1 MACNTSEPDKDAE
14 WPALSAAVSA
24 TDGRHQKN
32 VQAKSKDNK
41 SVNGHDS
48 SKENNKESVNKNAG
62 TRKKKNNKITWQPLQ
77 IETQPYRKK
86 GTGRFSNESTKP
98 ADNDKNHRSRYES
111 ANNYENGRGNHRNGG
126 FKGKRGRAYA
136 NYRAQQ
142 EEEFLTSENTAC
154 GGIIINGVTFFPQTF
169 SDATRKN
176 FLKRQMEYYF
186 SDINLV
192 SDVYLRLRMDNLGF
206 VPLNIFLNFPRIMPL
221 TRDINILADAVE
233 ESNKLE
239 LSYFNYQLYVRRIVD
254 PLGWKIRNPYVDD
267 IEIPFDDPYS
277 NILPQT
283 PENLLN
289 GDEACVKPSDEA
301 DQTSCENSS
310 NQSQDE
316 NKSNSFTD
324 ESNSDNPTSN
334 EETCVVPVIE
344 DDTNVSTVTHQI
356 ETLSLTADASL
367 ALNTLHIEPVDAQ
380 YVPSFTEE
388 SSNATSPVTASP
400 SEYDIELSGV
410 YIDSKAIDNGC
421 DYFPAFSE
429 SVEQGNGCKFYSG
442 NVYNDVIFYETNELS
457 NQGPVYYMVNSRETL
472 STSSDNSNEE
482 VLHLSPEP
490 SR

>member
-1 MACNTSEPDKDAE
+1 MACNTSEPDKDTE
-14 WPALSAAVSA
+14 WPALGAAVSA

-32 VQAKSKDNK
+32 VQAKSKDSK

-48 SKENNKESVNKNAG
+48 SKENSKESVNKNAG
-62 TRKKKNNKITWQPLQ
+62 TRKKKNNKTMWQPLQ
-77 IETQPYRKK
+77 IETQPYKKK
-86 GTGRFSNESTKP
+86 GTGRFSNESTKS

-111 ANNYENGRGNHRNGG
+111 SHNYENGRGNYRNGG

-136 NYRAQQ
+136 NYRSHQ
-142 EEEFLTSENTAC
+142 EEEFLTSETLAC

-186 SDINLV
+186 SDTNLV
-192 SDVYLRLRMDNLGF
+192 SDVYLRLRMDNLGY

-239 LSYFNYQLYVRRIVD
+239 LSYFNYQLYIRRIVD
-254 PLGWKIRNPYVDD
+254 PLGWKIRNPYADD

-289 GDEACVKPSDEA
+289 SDGISAKPSDEA
-301 DQTSCENSS
+301 DQTAESGSENSC
-310 NQSQDE
+310 NQSLE
-316 NKSNSFTD
+316 NAFPD
-324 ESNSDNPTSN
+324 DANSDNSTSN
-334 EETCVVPVIE
+334 EETCVAPMSE
-344 DDTNVSTVTHQI
+344 DDSNISPITHQM
-356 ETLSLTADASL
+356 ETLSLTADTSL
-367 ALNTLHIEPVDAQ
+367 HTLNVEPVDAQ

-410 YIDSKAIDNGC
+410 YIDSKAIDNDC

-429 SVEQGNGCKFYSG
+429 SVEKVDGRKFYSG
-442 NVYNDVIFYETNELS
+442 NVYNDVIFYETNELTT
-457 NQGPVYYMVNSRETL
+457 QVPVYYMVNSREVL